1 MQSPQP
7 DTHRKENVYIE
18 LQRRWSPLVHPYY
31 RLNLCPAPTL
41 LHLCKTCGAND
52 FNPPPPSSC
61 NWNANPVGWSF
72 THLYAFAS
80 EALVEKCAAWVS
92 PSLWFEGFVFKW
104 SFFFIFWTLPTLKCC
119 ATPRPKPRPNCSTCR
134 GNKELLLLS
143 VRKMFSSI
151 QDLGPS
157 DPPERGNL
165 GGAMTLL
172 EKGFFRGEAWLTDP
186 GTPIP
191 LPLRWSRPQDI
202 PPEPQPLP
210 WWLPQGDGFTM
221 GCRDT

>member
-1 MQSPQP
+1 MS
-7 DTHRKENVYIE
+7 
-18 LQRRWSPLVHPYY
+18 
-31 RLNLCPAPTL
+31 
-41 LHLCKTCGAND
+41 
-52 FNPPPPSSC
+52 
-61 NWNANPVGWSF
+61 
-72 THLYAFAS
+72 
-80 EALVEKCAAWVS
+80 AADAQMFHS
-92 PSLWFEGFVFKW
+92 
-104 SFFFIFWTLPTLKCC
+104 T
-119 ATPRPKPRPNCSTCR
+119 RPIHWHEQIKMFTCR
-134 GNKELLLLS
+134 GNKVLLLLS

-172 EKGFFRGEAWLTDP
+172 EKGFFKGEAWLTDP
-186 GTPIP
+186 DTPMP

-221 GCRDT
+221 GCTDT

>member
-1 MQSPQP
+1 MIFFL
-7 DTHRKENVYIE
+7 KN
-18 LQRRWSPLVHPYY
+18 L
-31 RLNLCPAPTL
+31 LNAADAQMLRNAQ
-41 LHLCKTCGAND
+41 AEA
-52 FNPPPPSSC
+52 PPSC
-61 NWNANPVGWSF
+61 RNTAN
-72 THLYAFAS
+72 
-80 EALVEKCAAWVS
+80 
-92 PSLWFEGFVFKW
+92 
-104 SFFFIFWTLPTLKCC
+104 CC
-119 ATPRPKPRPNCSTCR
+119 TCR

-221 GCRDT
+221 GCRDTQGWGGGGGVEG